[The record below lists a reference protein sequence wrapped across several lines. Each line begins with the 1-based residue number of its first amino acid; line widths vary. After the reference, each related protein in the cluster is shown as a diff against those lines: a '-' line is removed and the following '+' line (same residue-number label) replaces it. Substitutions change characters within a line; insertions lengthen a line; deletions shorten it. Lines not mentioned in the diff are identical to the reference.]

1 MKNEDELKKPNNSNY
16 QPINKKPFFALAPM
30 DDVTDTVFRQIIATL
45 PYPSHV
51 DGVQGNDEKRTSRT
65 SGTVSESRKK
75 LTQQSATSAS
85 GVNGFAIEQAGT
97 LRRYGPDLMFT
108 EFVNVDGLQSPGR
121 QKLLPRLRF
130 SAKEK
135 PIIVQVWGKN
145 PENFYKT
152 AKELVEMGFDGID
165 LNFGCPVK
173 AVVKNGCGAMMINNR
188 ELAGEIIAATREA
201 VGSRFPVC
209 VKTRLG
215 LKEVDYTW
223 HEFLLGQNLNM
234 LTIHGRTAKQM
245 SKTPADWDAIGK
257 IRELRDELSP
267 TTLIVGN
274 GDVMTRSQGEKL
286 AKKYKLDGI
295 MIGRGVFS
303 DPYVFA
309 ENSPWSKMSK
319 EEKIALYKKH
329 VQLFART
336 WKNNERKVKS
346 LNKFCKIYINGFV
359 SAKEL
364 REKLMKASS
373 AQEILKFL
381 K

>member
-135 PIIVQVWGKN
+135 PIIAQLWG
-145 PENFYKT
+145 
-152 AKELVEMGFDGID
+152 
-165 LNFGCPVK
+165 
-173 AVVKNGCGAMMINNR
+173 
-188 ELAGEIIAATREA
+188 
-201 VGSRFPVC
+201 
-209 VKTRLG
+209 
-215 LKEVDYTW
+215 
-223 HEFLLGQNLNM
+223 
-234 LTIHGRTAKQM
+234 IH
-245 SKTPADWDAIGK
+245 P
-257 IRELRDELSP
+257 
-267 TTLIVGN
+267 
-274 GDVMTRSQGEKL
+274 
-286 AKKYKLDGI
+286 
-295 MIGRGVFS
+295 
-303 DPYVFA
+303 
-309 ENSPWSKMSK
+309 
-319 EEKIALYKKH
+319 
-329 VQLFART
+329 
-336 WKNNERKVKS
+336 
-346 LNKFCKIYINGFV
+346 
-359 SAKEL
+359 
-364 REKLMKASS
+364 
-373 AQEILKFL
+373 
-381 K
+381 